1 MGLAHGMW
9 VHGGGP
15 HGVAQCCWWPKGPQT
30 LISKKSQ
37 VLVGCVRKQLINVLR
52 VVEIGQIGQPARGI
66 IGYNVLS
73 NKTYEQKD
81 PTSAEAISQSRQKKI
96 YYRLTKG
103 CMVSH
108 LSFLEKKKQEFSF
121 CMS

>member
-1 MGLAHGMW
+1 MGTYKYILHPALTKLVTPTTCLMI
-9 VHGGGP
+9 VSMTDFM
-15 HGVAQCCWWPKGPQT
+15 V
-30 LISKKSQ
+30 Q
-37 VLVGCVRKQLINVLR
+37 VLSLSCGEQLHR
-52 VVEIGQIGQPARGI
+52 CGI

-108 LSFLEKKKQEFSF
+108 FILLRKEETKFSF